1 MNKIQLEIEQKKEYT
16 APQMEIVD
24 MHHEV
29 TILEASGGGEGYS
42 GVGN

>member
-1 MNKIQLEIEQKKEYT
+1 MNKIQLETEQKKEYT

-24 MHHEV
+24 MHHEA
-29 TILEASGGGEGYS
+29 TILGASSDGYS

>member
-29 TILEASGGGEGYS
+29 TILEASGGEGYS